1 MHQNRAP
8 SPRIDAD
15 LLETFFAEF
24 LDDQAFAE
32 FRRIE
37 RMLATLKDQ
46 GTTIA
51 GYPLIRPSDC
61 GPITACL
68 TDFFHAAR
76 DRFRTA
82 DPLVVDR
89 FEALIGDFVAYVG
102 TIYPTQSTSALILHA
117 EVLLLT
123 GDVDRVVELLEHL
136 ARRPYAVVDSLGHC
150 GEIVF
155 LFARAQL
162 MRGTP
167 EHIGVCFA
175 SFGAWLCGQPR
186 GPSAS
191 AMANQIVPLAS
202 VTSGS
207 PGLLAR
213 VIRWASSGTLSAR
226 RRRNGV
232 IGFFWS
238 KVVAAFF
245 LQVSA
250 VCLFILSRS
259 QKNGPAFHE
268 RRGNS
273 KTTLVTRAMGG
284 IGDLLMMEPGLEAL
298 ARKQGSPVDMA
309 IPRKFF
315 AVFANNPHVRTLDID
330 GPPIDLGKYRKL
342 ANLSICPASRYES
355 RMRPSIRKGRVE
367 TFAKGMG
374 IGRVRLLRQGWHINQ
389 FIDDETN
396 AKCDQFIASLGF
408 ERRLIGVQPFSR
420 DSYKDYLQIETA
432 IRRLAERYDVLVF
445 HHVADG
451 LPEGPGIA
459 NTAGLP
465 LATSLALVSRVEAMV
480 SVDSAFLHAA
490 AAYDIPVI
498 ALFGPTDARTL
509 TRHHRKVEIIW
520 QARSYAC
527 VPCWRNEDTPCNLTG
542 LLGVSPCLAS
552 IDPER
557 IEQAVDRVM
566 GAA

>member
-1 MHQNRAP
+1 MHQKLVP
-8 SPRIDAD
+8 PPRTDAD

-37 RMLATLKDQ
+37 RMLTTLKEQ
-46 GTTIA
+46 GSTIA

-61 GPITACL
+61 GPITDGLAEI
-68 TDFFHAAR
+68 FHTAS

-89 FEALIGDFVAYVG
+89 FEALIGDFVAYVSA
-102 TIYPTQSTSALILHA
+102 IYPTQSTSALILHA
-117 EVLLLT
+117 EVLLLM
-123 GDVDRVVELLEHL
+123 GEVDRVVELLEHL
-136 ARRPYAVVDSLGHC
+136 ARRPYAVVDSLDHC
-150 GEIVF
+150 SEIVF
-155 LFARAQL
+155 LYSRAQL
-162 MRGTP
+162 LRGTP
-167 EHIGVCFA
+167 EQIEICFA
-175 SFGAWLCGQPR
+175 SFGAWLCGQAR
-186 GPSAS
+186 GPSAY
-191 AMANQIVPLAS
+191 AVANQIVSLAS

-213 VIRWASSGTLSAR
+213 AIRWASSGMLRAHR
-226 RRRNGV
+226 GRNGV
-232 IGFFWS
+232 IGFIWS
-238 KVVAAFF
+238 KMAATYFR
-245 LQVSA
+245 LISTA
-250 VCLFILSRS
+250 CLLILSRS
-259 QKNGPAFHE
+259 Q
-268 RRGNS
+268 RRGAPFQPMKGNP

-315 AVFANNPHVRTLDID
+315 AVFANNPLIRTLDID

-355 RMRPSIRKGRVE
+355 RMRPNIRKGRVE
-367 TFAKGMG
+367 TFAKEMG
-374 IGRVRLLRQGWHINQ
+374 IGPKLLRQQGWHINQ
-389 FIDDETN
+389 FIDNETN
-396 AKCDQFIASLGF
+396 AKCDEFIAALGF

-420 DSYKDYLQIETA
+420 DSYKDYLHIEAA

-459 NTAGLP
+459 TTAGLP
-465 LATSLALVSRVEAMV
+465 LAISLALVSRVEAMV

-509 TRHHRKVEIIW
+509 TRHHRNVEIIW
-520 QARSYAC
+520 QAQHYSC
-527 VPCWRNEDTPCNLTG
+527 VPCWRNEDAPCNLTG
-542 LLGVSPCLAS
+542 QLGVSPCLAT
-552 IDPER
+552 IDPAR
-557 IEQAVDRVM
+557 IEQAVDRAM